1 MEIKEKLMAD
11 AKQNDICAEGYSHMR
26 ASDRDMLIEYY
37 VANPDWCLERDFPK
51 LEVLTEHFSDCE
63 DKGVYVNKTF
73 NGELLNDL
81 QAYVFHHC
89 KGTIKVGLNT
99 EKAILPMLYIAN
111 GCRLRIVGIGDV
123 ELPKRSEIPIY
134 VFGKNDL
141 SARNN
146 RLVKFTKYSHN
157 IIV

>member
-26 ASDRDMLIEYY
+26 ASDRNMLIEYY
-37 VANPDWCLERDFPK
+37 VANPDWCLERNFPQ

-73 NGELLNDL
+73 KGELLNDL
-81 QAYVFHHC
+81 QVYVFHHC
-89 KGTIKVGLNT
+89 KGTIKVGLNV

-111 GCRLRIVGIGDV
+111 GCRLRIVGVGQEGV
-123 ELPKRSEIPIY
+123 SRPSGIPIY
-134 VFGKNDL
+134 IFGKNDL

-146 RLVKFTKYSHN
+146 RYVKFTKYSQD
-157 IIV
+157 II